1 MTMPA
6 PDGGWRLRPHPP
18 AIRGTGCPGW
28 GEMPRFPRRR
38 GVQMTS
44 PLDVLTPRERAVAQ
58 EVLRGKRLDL
68 VADDL
73 GLSARTV
80 ETHIRNAYRKLG
92 VTSRAEFAAAH
103 PERVSGLLVYGASL
117 PNTPDKAER
126 AQQMMSLVDVG
137 YGTGLVAGSLW
148 PTMTRTP
155 EGRAWLAR
163 LERYCVSR
171 TQVQSILRGNLE
183 IDSRLPLPRIDVPMT
198 IVHGVNDPAI
208 PYSDGLALATAF
220 PEAKFVS
227 IHAEDHV
234 PWGEV
239 DF

>member
-92 VTSRAEFAAAH
+92 VTSRAEFAAVFMPDLEATS
-103 PERVSGLLVYGASL
+103 PRLVGMPPTRFARSGEVNIAYQVAGSGEPTILVVPGLASHVEVL
-117 PNTPDKAER
+117 WEQPDWRRFVTTLSGMGTAILFDKR
-126 AQQMMSLVDVG
+126 
-137 YGTGLVAGSLW
+137 GTGLSDPIPGDRPQS
-148 PTMTRTP
+148 MTERM
-155 EGRAWLAR
+155 EDDLA
-163 LERYCVSR
+163 
-171 TQVQSILRGNLE
+171 IL
-183 IDSRLPLPRIDVPMT
+183 D
-198 IVHGVNDPAI
+198 
-208 PYSDGLALATAF
+208 
-220 PEAKFVS
+220 
-227 IHAEDHV
+227 
-234 PWGEV
+234 
-239 DF
+239 